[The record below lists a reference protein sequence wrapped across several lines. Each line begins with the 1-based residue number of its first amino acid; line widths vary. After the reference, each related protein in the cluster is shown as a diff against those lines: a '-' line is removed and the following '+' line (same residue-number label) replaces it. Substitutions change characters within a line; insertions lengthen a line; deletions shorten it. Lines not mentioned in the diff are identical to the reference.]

1 MNLHFKCLGKIKMKT
16 FPVSFFTFDFCS
28 ASLSSSDPIA
38 IKGLKQ
44 ATTPQLKQQQQQK
57 KTIIGKKKKSLYSAY
72 TVYIFSILTTL
83 N

>member
-57 KTIIGKKKKSLYSAY
+57 KHYRQKKKVCIVHTQFIFLAY
-72 TVYIFSILTTL
+72 LQL
-83 N
+83 